1 MRNFILTIF
10 IAFLISIVIHLFLYF
25 TLNDALSNNKLQ
37 VNTTNK
43 ISQNKTN
50 GFTAV
55 RYVKIK
61 KTIEKPKK
69 EITKLETK
77 KVQQKKKKI
86 PKKVVK
92 KVSKKV
98 KVKKEIQKIQLP
110 SNEKPI
116 DLKKLFTIQKPK
128 EKDPIEKLKEQKDQ
142 EELQEAREISTLDP
156 LTQSY
161 IKLYGEKYYTFSK
174 TQKTYLKENLNRIG
188 RITQRHLNYPGISI
202 RTRQSGINIVEFF
215 LHPNGD
221 ITDLHIT
228 DGSNYTALDNNTIET
243 IEIAYKDYPRPIE
256 KVKIKIYVQYILN

>member
-10 IAFLISIVIHLFLYF
+10 IAFLISIVIHLFLYL
-25 TLNDALSNNKLQ
+25 TINDVLSNNKLKI
-37 VNTTNK
+37 NTTNK

-50 GFTAV
+50 GFTTV

-61 KTIEKPKK
+61 KPIIKPKK
-69 EITKLETK
+69 EIIKPKIK

-86 PKKVVK
+86 VK
-92 KVSKKV
+92 KISKKV

-110 SNEKPI
+110 SNKKPI

-128 EKDPIEKLKEQKDQ
+128 EKDPIEKLKEQKEQ
-142 EELQEAREISTLDP
+142 EEFQEAREISTLDP

-161 IKLYGEKYYTFSK
+161 IKLYGEKYYTFSE